1 MGLVVIV
8 EGLIGAGKSTLTHE
22 LGRALGDSTLILME
36 PDERNNA
43 NPYLADFYGDK
54 DRWAFTMQVH
64 LLGVRYRMQ
73 LLAQWHAMGG
83 MGHAI
88 CDRSYYGDTCFARM
102 MHKTGQISDREFD
115 TYRNMYQAMTASVL
129 LPSVCVRL
137 HVDPSVAATRI
148 AKRAAQ
154 REGRRS
160 ELIIDL
166 DYLRALDEEIETT
179 VGILQG
185 QGVRVIDLDWGADLG
200 APEDRAEMIHQLAS
214 QIVAVP
220 EPDLFQLHHR
230 RVIV

>member
-8 EGLIGAGKSTLTHE
+8 EGLIGAGKSTLTQE
-22 LGRALGDSTLILME
+22 LGRALGTDTLILME
-36 PDERNNA
+36 PDEQNNA

-73 LLAQWHAMGG
+73 LMAQWHAMGG
-83 MGHAI
+83 KGHAI

-102 MHKTGQISDREFD
+102 MHKTGQISEREFD
-115 TYRNMYQAMTASVL
+115 TYRSMYQAMTASVL

-137 HVDPSVAATRI
+137 RVDPAVAAERI
-148 AKRAAQ
+148 SKRAEL

-160 ELIIDL
+160 ELTIDL
-166 DYLRALDEEIETT
+166 GYLRALDEEIETT
-179 VGILQG
+179 VDILRG
-185 QGVRVIDLDWGADLG
+185 QGVRVLDLNWGLNLGTPEERAD
-200 APEDRAEMIHQLAS
+200 AIHILAS

-230 RVIV
+230 RIIV